1 MSLRRLDNLLDNAAK
16 HSEARTPVTLAASID
31 EQWLRIEVR
40 DQGRGIPPEDL
51 PRLSSPRSC
60 APTAAVPGRP
70 AASAWYWR
78 AGSWRRIRDRSTS
91 TALPSGEPS
100 RESVSRWLAAS

>member
-31 EQWLRIEVR
+31 EQRLRIEVR

-51 PRLSSPRSC
+51 ERLIGLYLEEIASVPLPTDRFVASSSPT
-60 APTAAVPGRP
+60 P
-70 AASAWYWR
+70 
-78 AGSWRRIRDRSTS
+78 
-91 TALPSGEPS
+91 E
-100 RESVSRWLAAS
+100 